1 MATLLTGQP
10 SQAAMDLVNLG
21 TRRTR
26 QGVAGLLGRN
36 PNQFLTNQERAQDQ
50 LQDLMNRPA
59 DLSSVEGYTNFLK
72 LQLQANPQNQAA
84 ILQAGLPQLQSLQQA
99 KNKQMQEA
107 QIRKTLTDQATSLE
121 LDDVV
126 GRLNSGG
133 DLESARSIIVETQ
146 KEKAVKVGGRA
157 GLTAV
162 ANSISASNGI
172 IKMIEDG
179 GADEFIGKPK
189 EFLEFIRGDK
199 AQIKFFTDNRDQIT
213 INGKKEPNPHF
224 GKSVPRRVD
233 EFGRIY
239 DAANDKWANPSET
252 KLSESPNIVKN
263 VTEGSALSE
272 VSEALQEKFLESNYA
287 AYDLDKDFAENT
299 RQQALLNEGIFVGF
313 GSETELLAAR
323 ALEFLGV
330 SSESLDEQVTR
341 TQSFLVARAERVLEI
356 LGTGAVGAG
365 TGISDRDVEFMKE
378 AAAAKITLSE
388 EFLREFLERERSI
401 LIAKR
406 KLANKDLD
414 RWLNT
419 LPEEGRTKVD
429 AAFRLPIPDAQSP
442 VETSRPF
449 AITNVQEGVSPAE

>member
-1 MATLLTGQP
+1 MALLTQRP
-10 SQAAMDLVNLG
+10 SEQSLREFRNLG
-21 TRRTR
+21 KQRSKALG
-26 QGVAGLLGRN
+26 QLFAGD
-36 PNQFLTNQERAQDQ
+36 PNRFLTNQERAQDQ
-50 LQDLMNRPA
+50 LQGLMNRPA

-107 QIRKTLTDQATSLE
+107 QIRKTLTNQATDLE

-126 GRLNSGG
+126 GRLESGG

-157 GLTAV
+157 GLKAV
-162 ANSISASNGI
+162 ANSISASNEI

-199 AQIKFFTDNRDQIT
+199 AQIKFFTDNREQI
-213 INGKKEPNPHF
+213 IIDGKNQPNPHF

-233 EFGRIY
+233 ESGRIY

-252 KLSESPNIVKN
+252 NLSESPNIVKN

-313 GSETELLAAR
+313 GSEAELLAAR

-341 TQSFLVARAERVLEI
+341 TQSFIVARAKRVLEI

-365 TGISDRDVEFMKE
+365 TGISDRDVEFMRE

-419 LPEEGRTKVD
+419 LPEESRTEVD
-429 AAFRLPIPDAQSP
+429 AAFRLPIPDSQSP
-442 VETSRPF
+442 VETSSGF
-449 AITNVQEGVSPAE
+449 AITNVQEGESPAE